1 MSDQEQQNNDND
13 SLPDLIEEEY
23 PDYYEYIIQDEF
35 MDEVVFSLMRREI
48 SNTYSNLATNFH
60 VNLRNN
66 LNIES
71 ENNLNRDSTEYNY
84 DSENSRFDDVVNT
97 NLTNFISGV
106 FNMVSSIPPFNL
118 YDDVLER
125 VMQESLETHN
135 QLNRTEDFVEFT
147 NIKYSTFVNK
157 NCDSS
162 CSIWLVEF
170 EDDSD
175 IGITNCDHIFHKEC
189 ITEWSRYKKDC
200 PVCREELKNKIEKKD

>member
-125 VMQESLETHN
+125 VKQES
-135 QLNRTEDFVEFT
+135 
-147 NIKYSTFVNK
+147 
-157 NCDSS
+157 
-162 CSIWLVEF
+162 
-170 EDDSD
+170 
-175 IGITNCDHIFHKEC
+175 
-189 ITEWSRYKKDC
+189 
-200 PVCREELKNKIEKKD
+200 